1 MGRYRDGATLYRKTK
16 RQRFF
21 FHGKQPSI
29 LAVGLLDHVQE
40 KNGGGVTAMIEI
52 QCSVLLP
59 TTVFGNTAI
68 QVTKKKKHPVSA
80 LLQRCIYNRLSEGK
94 MPSSCV
100 PMRKSKRCPS
110 EAPCW
115 GFTWPGSSFVASW
128 FESLATERVFAAP
141 EFQIGHG
148 NKEKKKTFPIIT
160 HLTTDRQ
167 NITQ

>member
-59 TTVFGNTAI
+59 TTDFGNTAI
-68 QVTKKKKHPVSA
+68 QVTKKKKHSVSA
-80 LLQRCIYNRLSEGK
+80 LLQRCIYSRLSRGENAK
-94 MPSSCV
+94 QLCAH
-100 PMRKSKRCPS
+100 
-110 EAPCW
+110 E
-115 GFTWPGSSFVASW
+115 
-128 FESLATERVFAAP
+128 
-141 EFQIGHG
+141 
-148 NKEKKKTFPIIT
+148 KE
-160 HLTTDRQ
+160 
-167 NITQ
+167 